1 MVNAVGIDN
10 TTYPNSAVVYIEA
23 RWDEVPGN
31 YAFGSGTVV
40 GDNDVLTAS
49 HVIYDSTYGLAD
61 SIRVYYH
68 LTDLFDADGNRTD
81 KYWEA
86 AHVSYYPS
94 SSWDSDSDG
103 LLYSWDVQYDIAVL
117 GFRQDIDDTTG
128 KMGLMPST
136 YLDWRMPNTQVS
148 GFPDIYHDGDNPRQT
163 WESNTAYW
171 DYFNSVDIWDFDLNA
186 GNSGGP
192 VYGSFDAGAWGPAGT
207 YLFGIVNTGL
217 SGAAYRGRVAN
228 DIDDWITDN
237 DFLLASSLANFDPSN
252 SVSDRESGGF
262 SLLKYQN
269 NSWKLYDPETNTETD
284 FTADSIRFGD
294 YEYQMTYDGMLA
306 NGFDVNQLKDFDGN
320 GFGEADNWSLLGIG
334 DVDGDDTQQYI
345 LANSALGRWATVDGD
360 MDEGDHGAGGDTRVV
375 GIYLDPYVES
385 GEVTLGSDFDSQT
398 RFTNDLKNNNLYVLG
413 NIDGDLDGFQDV
425 FFKTSDG
432 TAYLRALMHAD
443 GNIQYANYMVWDQ
456 LEAWM
461 QSNGVDSAFYDDWQT
476 V

>member
-1 MVNAVGIDN
+1 
-10 TTYPNSAVVYIEA
+10 
-23 RWDEVPGN
+23 
-31 YAFGSGTVV
+31 
-40 GDNDVLTAS
+40 
-49 HVIYDSTYGLAD
+49 
-61 SIRVYYH
+61 
-68 LTDLFDADGNRTD
+68 
-81 KYWEA
+81 
-86 AHVSYYPS
+86 
-94 SSWDSDSDG
+94 
-103 LLYSWDVQYDIAVL
+103 
-117 GFRQDIDDTTG
+117 
-128 KMGLMPST
+128 
-136 YLDWRMPNTQVS
+136 
-148 GFPDIYHDGDNPRQT
+148 
-163 WESNTAYW
+163 
-171 DYFNSVDIWDFDLNA
+171 
-186 GNSGGP
+186 GP